1 MNNTLI
7 EAFLF
12 SILPIAE
19 LRGGIP
25 YAIFNDIHPLTAYI
39 VCVVANILVFPIVY
53 FFLEVI
59 HPIFLKISFYNNL
72 FDKIVIRTRKKL
84 GLKIKKYGFW
94 AIMIFVMIPL
104 PVTGVYTGT
113 LASWLF
119 DIPKKRSFLSIVL
132 GVIISGLIMTGIS
145 LFSSEVI
152 KDLFI
157 KNL

>member
-59 HPIFLKISFYNNL
+59 HPIFLKNSFYKNL
-72 FDKIVIRTRKKL
+72 FDKIVIRTRNKL

-145 LFSSEVI
+145 LFGSEVI

>member
-59 HPIFLKISFYNNL
+59 HPIFLKISFYKNL

-84 GLKIKKYGFW
+84 ELKIERYGFW

>member
-59 HPIFLKISFYNNL
+59 HPIFLKISFY
-72 FDKIVIRTRKKL
+72 
-84 GLKIKKYGFW
+84 
-94 AIMIFVMIPL
+94 
-104 PVTGVYTGT
+104 
-113 LASWLF
+113 
-119 DIPKKRSFLSIVL
+119 
-132 GVIISGLIMTGIS
+132 
-145 LFSSEVI
+145 
-152 KDLFI
+152 
-157 KNL
+157 KNLI

>member
-7 EAFLF
+7 ESFLF
-12 SILPIAE
+12 SILPISE

-59 HPIFLKISFYNNL
+59 HPIFLKISFYKNL

-145 LFSSEVI
+145 LFGSEVI

>member
-59 HPIFLKISFYNNL
+59 HPIFLKISFYKNL
-72 FDKIVIRTRKKL
+72 FDKIVIRTRNKL

-145 LFSSEVI
+145 LFGSEVI

>member
-59 HPIFLKISFYNNL
+59 HPIFLKISFYKNL

>member
-59 HPIFLKISFYNNL
+59 HPIFLKISFYKNL

-145 LFSSEVI
+145 LFGSEVI